1 MGDLIKREDA
11 FKAVLGVTTY
21 DTVDDVEIH
30 CDASVADSE
39 GWLGGVRDALRA
51 IEDVSSAEPN
61 LIHCADCRW
70 WKQDEDIAP
79 YGWCFACRRGAY
91 TEHWDITIRR
101 KYKGDFF
108 CADAEPRIEGEDD
121 DE

>member
-1 MGDLIKREDA
+1 MDELISRQDALDALKEYEIVESDNFTKTDLI
-11 FKAVLGVTTY
+11 TMM
-21 DTVDDVEIH
+21 TVGTIANCIE
-30 CDASVADSE
+30 
-39 GWLGGVRDALRA
+39 A
-51 IEDVSSAEPN
+51 IVDLPSAEPN

-79 YGWCFACRRGAY
+79 YGWCFACKSGSY
-91 TEHWDITIRR
+91 TEHWDISIRR

>member
-1 MGDLIKREDA
+1 MSDLISRQDA
-11 FKAVLGVTTY
+11 
-21 DTVDDVEIH
+21 I
-30 CDASVADSE
+30 
-39 GWLGGVRDALRA
+39 DALDKRFA
-51 IEDVSSAEPN
+51 SIPIEQTTEILQARRDLRGLPSAEPN
-61 LIHCADCRW
+61 LIIHCADCRW

-79 YGWCFACRRGAY
+79 YGWCFACRSESY
-91 TEHWDITIRR
+91 TEHWNITIRR

>member
-1 MGDLIKREDA
+1 MGDLIDRKAAIDA
-11 FKAVLGVTTY
+11 IVRKTIY
-21 DTVDDVEIH
+21 DNVDQIKYECSRNYAKNND
-30 CDASVADSE
+30 
-39 GWLGGVRDALRA
+39 WLGGLKEALEA
-51 IEDVSSAEPN
+51 IEEITSAESN

-79 YGWCFACRRGAY
+79 YGWCFACRSDTY
-91 TEHWDITIRR
+91 TEHWNITIRR